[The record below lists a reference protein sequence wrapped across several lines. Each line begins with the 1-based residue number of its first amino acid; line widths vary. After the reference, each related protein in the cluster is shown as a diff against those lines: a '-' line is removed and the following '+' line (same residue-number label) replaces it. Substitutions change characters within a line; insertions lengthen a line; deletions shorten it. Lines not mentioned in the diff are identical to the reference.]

1 GDPPLAGRHHR
12 GPHRVVDHAGR
23 RRLDALRRP
32 RRGGGLQNRG
42 GGPDQ
47 RHASRRRPLGHDLP
61 RPLRRPPDRGRG
73 GRRHRLRTGGSP
85 VESRKRDGPA
95 VHGGTGPAPRR
106 VGGGGI
112 GAGPGHG
119 RAARVAGP
127 ATGQP
132 ADRAR
137 RRGGP
142 SPGEPVTAS
151 DWPLPPRPRPRRVF
165 ILDDHTVVRAGVRL
179 LLDDENDL
187 VVVGESSSIAE
198 FVAQPVAY
206 DVVVADLIL
215 PDASGDEVVTAVR
228 GHAPDANVLIL
239 SMVDD
244 VNAAALA
251 LRAGAVGY
259 LTKDAAALELVD
271 AVRSVAEGRRYLQPA
286 LGAQLA
292 TGGVTP
298 DRSTV
303 LRDDELAV
311 LRLLALGHTNAEVA
325 RLLGVSLRTVES
337 RRARLFGKLGV
348 RTRAE
353 LFRYAADI
361 GLLHRTGLDS
371 PHRH

>member
-1 GDPPLAGRHHR
+1 VTSPEWA
-12 GPHRVVDHAGR
+12 
-23 RRLDALRRP
+23 RP
-32 RRGGGLQNRG
+32 
-42 GGPDQ
+42 
-47 RHASRRRPLGHDLP
+47 
-61 RPLRRPPDRGRG
+61 
-73 GRRHRLRTGGSP
+73 
-85 VESRKRDGPA
+85 
-95 VHGGTGPAPRR
+95 
-106 VGGGGI
+106 
-112 GAGPGHG
+112 
-119 RAARVAGP
+119 
-127 ATGQP
+127 
-132 ADRAR
+132 
-137 RRGGP
+137 
-142 SPGEPVTAS
+142 TA
-151 DWPLPPRPRPRRVF
+151 RPRRVF

-179 LLDDENDL
+179 LLDDEVDL
-187 VVVGESSSIAE
+187 LVVGESSNIAE

-215 PDASGDEVVTAVR
+215 PDASGEQVVTAVR
-228 GHAPDANVLIL
+228 GHAPGAHVLIL
-239 SMVDD
+239 SMIDD

-286 LGAQLA
+286 LGAKLA
-292 TGGVTP
+292 TAGLPPG
-298 DRSTV
+298 RSAV

-361 GLLHRTGLDS
+361 GLLQRTGLD
-371 PHRH
+371 

>member
-1 GDPPLAGRHHR
+1 M
-12 GPHRVVDHAGR
+12 VVDVT
-23 RRLDALRRP
+23 DS
-32 RRGGGLQNRG
+32 
-42 GGPDQ
+42 
-47 RHASRRRPLGHDLP
+47 RH
-61 RPLRRPPDRGRG
+61 
-73 GRRHRLRTGGSP
+73 
-85 VESRKRDGPA
+85 
-95 VHGGTGPAPRR
+95 
-106 VGGGGI
+106 
-112 GAGPGHG
+112 
-119 RAARVAGP
+119 
-127 ATGQP
+127 
-132 ADRAR
+132 
-137 RRGGP
+137 
-142 SPGEPVTAS
+142 
-151 DWPLPPRPRPRRVF
+151 PRRVF

-179 LLDDENDL
+179 LLDDESDL
-187 VVVGESSSIAE
+187 VVVGEAPNMAE
-198 FVAQPVAY
+198 FTAQPVAY

-215 PDASGDEVVTAVR
+215 PDASGEDVVRAVR
-228 GHAPDANVLIL
+228 SHAPAANILIL

-244 VNAAALA
+244 VNAAALS

-292 TGGVTP
+292 TAGMPAG
-298 DRSTV
+298 RSNV

-361 GLLHRTGLDS
+361 GVLNRGSLGSPRRT
-371 PHRH
+371 

>member
-1 GDPPLAGRHHR
+1 MT
-12 GPHRVVDHAGR
+12 
-23 RRLDALRRP
+23 LDL
-32 RRGGGLQNRG
+32 
-42 GGPDQ
+42 
-47 RHASRRRPLGHDLP
+47 
-61 RPLRRPPDRGRG
+61 
-73 GRRHRLRTGGSP
+73 T
-85 VESRKRDGPA
+85 E
-95 VHGGTGPAPRR
+95 T
-106 VGGGGI
+106 
-112 GAGPGHG
+112 
-119 RAARVAGP
+119 
-127 ATGQP
+127 
-132 ADRAR
+132 
-137 RRGGP
+137 
-142 SPGEPVTAS
+142 
-151 DWPLPPRPRPRRVF
+151 PRPRRVF

-179 LLDDENDL
+179 LLDDEDDL
-187 VVVGESSSIAE
+187 VVVGESPSIAE

-215 PDASGDEVVTAVR
+215 PDASGEQVVHAVR
-228 GHAPDANVLIL
+228 SHAPAANVLIL

-292 TGGVTP
+292 TAGTP
-298 DRSTV
+298 GRSTV

-337 RRARLFGKLGV
+337 RRARLFGKLGF

-361 GLLHRTGLDS
+361 GLLNRSGLDT
-371 PHRH
+371 PRRA

>member
-1 GDPPLAGRHHR
+1 M
-12 GPHRVVDHAGR
+12 
-23 RRLDALRRP
+23 
-32 RRGGGLQNRG
+32 
-42 GGPDQ
+42 
-47 RHASRRRPLGHDLP
+47 
-61 RPLRRPPDRGRG
+61 
-73 GRRHRLRTGGSP
+73 T
-85 VESRKRDGPA
+85 
-95 VHGGTGPAPRR
+95 
-106 VGGGGI
+106 
-112 GAGPGHG
+112 
-119 RAARVAGP
+119 
-127 ATGQP
+127 AT
-132 ADRAR
+132 
-137 RRGGP
+137 
-142 SPGEPVTAS
+142 

>member
-1 GDPPLAGRHHR
+1 MT
-12 GPHRVVDHAGR
+12 VD
-23 RRLDALRRP
+23 L
-32 RRGGGLQNRG
+32 
-42 GGPDQ
+42 
-47 RHASRRRPLGHDLP
+47 
-61 RPLRRPPDRGRG
+61 
-73 GRRHRLRTGGSP
+73 T
-85 VESRKRDGPA
+85 E
-95 VHGGTGPAPRR
+95 T
-106 VGGGGI
+106 
-112 GAGPGHG
+112 
-119 RAARVAGP
+119 
-127 ATGQP
+127 
-132 ADRAR
+132 
-137 RRGGP
+137 
-142 SPGEPVTAS
+142 
-151 DWPLPPRPRPRRVF
+151 PRPRRVF

-179 LLDDENDL
+179 LLDDEPDL
-187 VVVGESSSIAE
+187 VVVGESPSIAE
-198 FVAQPVAY
+198 FMTQPVAY

-215 PDASGDEVVTAVR
+215 PDASGEQVVTAVHK
-228 GHAPDANVLIL
+228 HAPEANILIL

-292 TGGVTP
+292 TAGSSS
-298 DRSTV
+298 RSAV

-337 RRARLFGKLGV
+337 RRARLFGKLGF

-361 GLLHRTGLDS
+361 GVLNRSGLD
-371 PHRH
+371 PPRRA